1 MRLSCQDGY
10 AYPFLR
16 TAVTQTL
23 NIDTVVRARG
33 RGGVVADN
41 LQRLIGDQSVNSWAK
56 AHHLDQPTVRRILI
70 GEMSPTE
77 QTITKIAN
85 ATGLVAWQLLVPG
98 LDPKSPPVLKEAS
111 QAERELYEK
120 IRSDLE
126 ALQNLRQA

>member
-1 MRLSCQDGY
+1 MR
-10 AYPFLR
+10 
-16 TAVTQTL
+16 QTL

-77 QTITKIAN
+77 QTITKIA
-85 ATGLVAWQLLVPG
+85 AAVGMSAWQLLVPQ
-98 LDPKSPPVLKEAS
+98 LDPRSPPVLREPSA
-111 QAERELYEK
+111 AERALYEK
-120 IRSDLE
+120 IKADLE
-126 ALQNLRQA
+126 ELQQLRQT